1 MNIDE
6 TQPLGLPS
14 NLPEIPDVRLLHFIG
29 RGGMGVVYRG
39 YQTYLERDVAVKLLG
54 ERSKGADYRARFQR
68 EAKILAGMSHP
79 HIVTCYSAGVATDG
93 SCYLVMEFVDGPSL
107 RDFLDEHGQLDYP
120 TAMRVCREVA
130 LALQHGHASEII
142 HRDVKP
148 ENILLQPKG
157 NPKPDDTFPYHAKV
171 VDLGL
176 ARSITD
182 ESVEMNITQPG
193 QYMGSPATMAPEQ
206 FDDPDS
212 VDHRADIYGL
222 GCVLYHALAG
232 HYAYSGRSLAV
243 IISRKQSGK
252 YEDLKEKR
260 PDIPDP
266 VHRLVK
272 RMLETR
278 PEDRPQSYDEII
290 AECDRFLEGRPGG
303 SGLSRGQLGAA
314 ILATIIVVAT
324 VFFLWQDSRRNRAV
338 DTAPRFRAVG
348 NEATSE
354 GERAHFEVEV
364 ANARVADYSFE
375 WTLTAAGGGTIPLAN
390 ATEPRVEFDLPP
402 ATAPY
407 AYRLEVVVRD
417 SDGGEA
423 YREAIDVRVT
433 ADNDPPRV
441 ERLVAPDSAPAASPV
456 ALRAVARD
464 SDDGVARYRWRI
476 GTGEPIE
483 TTSAEFS
490 WTPDSVDRPT
500 PWTIS
505 VEAIDSGG
513 NVSSP
518 QVATIRVTPVNRAPV
533 IERIVVTPRSVP
545 EGGRV
550 TLRCDAR
557 DPDGASAPVFAW
569 SHVSGPIPILQDG
582 VGWADLD
589 GSSIE
594 LRMPM
599 TDLAVLPATVVI
611 EARVS
616 DPEGAA
622 TTEREE
628 IRLEAAPGTLFS
640 DSDDR
645 IELLLAE
652 DAEEP
657 YSLTPWKDGK
667 TSGFAAW
674 QPLAA
679 YPDLSAEGPSGSVV
693 VADRGYL
700 GFAETTSWLE
710 TPLPRGRWQLTGR
723 VFGID
728 PNDNDKLAKRFAVE
742 IEVATDRWIAIELA
756 RGPHGYAVA
765 YRSDIATDGL
775 PASTTTEA
783 SAFVPLEFEVRY
795 DTDSIELAASR
806 DGAPVLSRHRWDL
819 TPVDDRIR
827 PRIRLVLHEGNGVF
841 SELYCHGL

>member
-157 NPKPDDTFPYHAKV
+157 NPSPDDTFPYHAKV

-260 PDIPDP
+260 PDIPEP

-303 SGLSRGQLGAA
+303 AGWSRGQKAAA
-314 ILATIIVVAT
+314 ILATVLIIAT
-324 VFFLWQDSRRNRAV
+324 VFFLWQDARRGGPI
-338 DTAPRFRAVG
+338 DTSPRFRAVG
-348 NEATSE
+348 SEATSE

-364 ANARVADYSFE
+364 ANARVADYSFA
-375 WTLTAAGGGTIPLAN
+375 WTLTSAEGATVPLNN
-390 ATEPRVEFDLPP
+390 ATEPRVEFELPE

-407 AYRLEVVVRD
+407 AYRLEVVVTD
-417 SDGGEA
+417 SEGNEA
-423 YREAIDVRVT
+423 HREAIDVRVI
-433 ADNDPPRV
+433 ADNDPPSL
-441 ERLVAPDSAPAASPV
+441 ERLVAPESALATQPV
-456 ALRAVARD
+456 TLRAVARD
-464 SDDGVARYRWRI
+464 SDDGVSRYRWRV
-476 GTGEPIE
+476 GDGDPVE

-490 WTPDSVDRPT
+490 WTPSAVDRTT
-500 PWTIS
+500 PQTIS
-505 VEAIDSGG
+505 VEAIDRAG
-513 NVSSP
+513 NVSNS
-518 QVATIRVTPVNRAPV
+518 QVATIRVTPANRAPV
-533 IERIVVTPRSVP
+533 IEEMAITPRSVA
-545 EGGRV
+545 EGERV

-557 DPDGASAPVFAW
+557 DPDGTSAPSFAW
-569 SHVSGPIPILQDG
+569 THRSGPVPLPANG
-582 VGWADLD
+582 AGWSDLT
-589 GSSIE
+589 GSTIE

-599 TDLAVLPATVVI
+599 TDLAVLPATIVV
-611 EARVS
+611 EARVT
-616 DPEGAA
+616 DPEGASA
-622 TTEREE
+622 TERAE

-645 IELLLAE
+645 LELLLSE
-652 DAEEP
+652 EAEEP
-657 YSLTPWKDGK
+657 YPLDPWKVGK

-700 GFAETTSWLE
+700 GFAEATSWLE

-742 IEVATDRWIAIELA
+742 IEVATDRWIALELT
-756 RGPHGYAVA
+756 RQSNEYAVS
-765 YRSDIATDGL
+765 YRSDLATDGL
-775 PASTTTEA
+775 PEPKTTDA
-783 SAFVPLEFEVRY
+783 SAFAPLEFEVRY
-795 DTDSIELAASR
+795 DTASLELVASR
-806 DGAPVLSRHRWDL
+806 DGVPVLSRHRWDL
-819 TPVDDRIR
+819 TSIDDRIR
-827 PRIRLVLHEGNGVF
+827 PRIRLLLREGNGVF